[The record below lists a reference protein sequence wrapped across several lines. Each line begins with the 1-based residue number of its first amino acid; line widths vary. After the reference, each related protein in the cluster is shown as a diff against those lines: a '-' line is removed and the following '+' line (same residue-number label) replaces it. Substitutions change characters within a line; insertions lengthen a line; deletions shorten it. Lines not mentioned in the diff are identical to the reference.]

1 MLMKMVGYYPSVL
14 SDLGFLSNE
23 DEAIYYQELQS
34 YQALGLATLKSL
46 IKNLDGDARYR
57 NWNTQGNWRD
67 NFGTI

>member
-1 MLMKMVGYYPSVL
+1 MVGYYPSVL

-57 NWNTQGNWRD
+57 N
-67 NFGTI
+67 